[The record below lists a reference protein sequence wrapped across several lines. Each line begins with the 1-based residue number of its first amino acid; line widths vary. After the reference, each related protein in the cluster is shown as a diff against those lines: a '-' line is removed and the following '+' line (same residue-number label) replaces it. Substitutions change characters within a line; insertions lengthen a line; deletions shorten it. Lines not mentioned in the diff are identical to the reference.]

1 MTSGAPPGEVKM
13 VKIELTD
20 KEALAV
26 RDLIKKLNKHNP
38 DLSRVYYKLEHA
50 LKRPAVKRKW
60 NGPPISRV
68 SIKFGEDDE

>member
-1 MTSGAPPGEVKM
+1 M

-26 RDLIKKLNKHNP
+26 RDLIGKLHKYGP
-38 DLSRVYYKLEHA
+38 DLGRVYYKLEHA